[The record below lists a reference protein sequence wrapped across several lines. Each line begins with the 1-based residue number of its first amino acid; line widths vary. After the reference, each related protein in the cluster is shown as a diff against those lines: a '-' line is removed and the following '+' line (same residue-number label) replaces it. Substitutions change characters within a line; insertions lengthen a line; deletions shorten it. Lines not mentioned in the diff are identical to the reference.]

1 MRREKESII
10 VIMLFA
16 TFVWKRKLG
25 RRGIIVGQREGKI
38 EILLV
43 SQTISVVTR
52 GL

>member
-16 TFVWKRKLG
+16 TSVWKRKLG
-25 RRGIIVGQREGKI
+25 RRGTIVGQRGGEI

-43 SQTISVVTR
+43 LQNKSVV
-52 GL
+52 LK